1 MAGFDTISAHEL
13 DFFYI
18 KRNALIIDLRSR
30 EEFAQGHY
38 RDAVNI
44 PYEDLEEW
52 ENGQSEKLPKEKILV
67 LYCDRGSASMMAA
80 RELIKKG
87 YRVKSVVGG
96 IRAYNGSNLY
106 FPPRHSKIKKTD

>member
-13 DFFYI
+13 DFFYR
-18 KRNALIIDLRSR
+18 KGNALIIDLRSR

-67 LYCDRGSASMMAA
+67 LYCDRGSASQCHLASQ
-80 RELIKKG
+80 LNSPSLKNIC
-87 YRVKSVVGG
+87 
-96 IRAYNGSNLY
+96 
-106 FPPRHSKIKKTD
+106 FPLPYGVFASSHISLQAGTCLTVL